1 MAVEESYLLA
11 MEKSG
16 DMESCQCKTSS
27 SDDPEGNSSE
37 AQVSHP
43 RFWTCVAFVL
53 LTLTIVSGV
62 FQFFDY
68 RQLYHPIFVQLETL
82 VPIANPLAVDA
93 TPAEADISKSMYF
106 NIMGF
111 GDIHSK
117 RTTGPW
123 KLYKSEGQTVVRD
136 GNAYLTSEITTDENG
151 VVPTPHSVGR
161 LMHPRPFRVK
171 HRGVNPGQERVVSF
185 HTTFVF
191 SIKNLLRDREATGD
205 GFAFLMVP
213 ENNVMGSGGGYLGVM
228 NSTDDAHTFAVEFDI
243 WENPALQDI
252 SNNHVGINVNS
263 MVSVLAA
270 EAGYWSQDGDADQ
283 SHRFNRVDL
292 TCGQIQAWID
302 YDGLSQEL
310 TVSIS
315 PELGSK
321 PQKPLLSKRL
331 DLTNVFEK
339 YMYAGFSAATG
350 EFSAKHIIHSWKF
363 EKHSNPHP
371 GGFTVPELRNPH
383 RMRVDPDVPHHY
395 SAFVFPSATKSCTD
409 AIHELSATICSYFR
423 RFSTGFLLE
432 ARELLDL
439 WPYALL
445 GFVLGVPLMHIAL
458 FLHQTCVGCCFGPV
472 ECYESTRELHDLA
485 KVDQQGRF
493 ILVVSEPQQH
503 PRVCS
508 VV

>member
-16 DMESCQCKTSS
+16 DMESCQCKTSP
-27 SDDPEGNSSE
+27 SDEPEGNRCL
-37 AQVSHP
+37 AQVCSA
-43 RFWTCVAFVL
+43 RFGNCVALVL
-53 LTLTIVSGV
+53 LTMSLVAGV
-62 FQFFDY
+62 VKFFDH
-68 RQLYHPIFVQLETL
+68 RELYHPIIAHLETL
-82 VPIANPLAVDA
+82 VPISKPLVVDA

-106 NIMGF
+106 DIMGF

-117 RTTGPW
+117 RITGPG
-123 KLYKSEGQTVVRD
+123 KLYQSEGQTVVRD

-171 HRGVNPGQERVVSF
+171 HRGPNPGQERVVSF

-243 WENPALQDI
+243 WQNPALQDI

-270 EAGYWSQDGDADQ
+270 EAGYWSEDRHADET
-283 SHRFNRVDL
+283 HRFNRVDL

-321 PQKPLLSKRL
+321 PQKPLLSKHL

-363 EKHSNPHP
+363 EKHSNSHP
-371 GGFTVPELRNPH
+371 DGFTVPELRNPH
-383 RMRVDPDVPHHY
+383 RKRAAPYVPHHY
-395 SAFVFPSATKSCTD
+395 SALVFPQDLKSCTD
-409 AIHELSATICSYFR
+409 AIHEFSATIYSYFR
-423 RFSTGFLLE
+423 RFASGFLLE
-432 ARELLDL
+432 AKEVVDD
-439 WPYALL
+439 WPTVLL
-445 GFVLGVPLMHIAL
+445 GIAIGWPLMHILL
-458 FLHQTCVGCCFGPV
+458 FLYQMWVGRWFGPV

-485 KVDQQGRF
+485 KVDQQGQF
-493 ILVVSEPQQH
+493 ILVVSESQQH
-503 PRVCS
+503 PRLCS